1 MQLATA
7 GHFETVGAV
16 GFFYT
21 EAYIRVQFPEQAV
34 AQMPGGN
41 VFSLLAGKRTVI
53 YDKLYRDS
61 RL

>member
-1 MQLATA
+1 MQLAPA
-7 GHFETVGAV
+7 GYFETVGAV
-16 GFFYT
+16 GFFHT

-41 VFSLLAGKRTVI
+41 VFSFLAGKRTVI
-53 YDKLYRDS
+53 YDKLHRDS